1 MSNVHDRMF
10 INKATIDNLKITDN
24 DVDFYNKFVRGN
36 WGDSMTKVELQLIVN
51 NKSELD
57 TLVIRGNFVF
67 KKIIIKNPYV
77 IAYAQDNTKYV
88 AKANKEE
95 FDAEKG
101 YLICLMKA
109 FNDGKKLYGVNRTQ
123 LYSII
128 NHKFFKVNGDNF
140 NKIVNSKGWI

>member
-1 MSNVHDRMF
+1 MSYVYHRLF
-10 INKATIDNLKITDN
+10 KGVTTIDNLKTTDN

-36 WGDSMTKVELQLIVN
+36 WGNWRDSMTKVELQLIVN

-57 TLVIRGNFVF
+57 TLVIKGNFVF

-88 AKANKEE
+88 AKVNNEE

-101 YLICLMKA
+101 YLVCLMNA
-109 FNDGKKLYGVNRTQ
+109 FNDGKKLRGVSRTQ

-128 NHKFFKVNGDNF
+128 NHKFFKVNGDGF
-140 NKIVNSKGWI
+140 NS